1 LDFENI
7 QEKVVSLYRHQKE
20 AVEFA
25 IRNRGCCALFHDPGL
40 GKTRTGLEVFRYYR
54 GKHPGLRLLVVCPLS
69 LVNSAWGV
77 DIKKFTDFTY
87 ASFKEITGEVPD
99 IVVINYECLISKNNL
114 PLVESLIWKHRFM
127 CILDESSRLKNNK
140 SVTTKTLLAL
150 AECFPY
156 RLIAS
161 GTPMPNSELELWGQ
175 MNFVQ
180 PELLHKSFYAF
191 RNTYFHLERNGI
203 MRQGSRYMSK
213 DEIREIFSQG
223 WKYAITDENRELL
236 MSEIKPCTH
245 WVKKEEALDLPE
257 KIDEI
262 REVTLSAQERKA
274 YKEMEDLLITEIEG
288 VEVTAQIALTK
299 LMKLRQVTAGFLYS
313 ATGSALQ
320 IGTSSKIKE
329 LDEVL
334 EELGNQPV
342 IIWVQFHHE
351 VHAIQKLISDKYGA
365 NQVTTLYS
373 DTPDRDESINKFKN
387 NEVRYL
393 IAHPRS
399 AAHGL
404 TFVNCSAMVFFSLD
418 YSYEAHAQA
427 RDRIHRIG
435 QNKSCLY
442 VYLAAKDSIDEE
454 LLKVL
459 QRKQS
464 LQDVVYGIVRKKA
477 KGKSTRNA

>member
-1 LDFENI
+1 
-7 QEKVVSLYRHQKE
+7 VSLYKHQKE
-20 AVEFA
+20 AIEFA
-25 IRNRGCCALFHDPGL
+25 VSNRGCCAFFHDPGL
-40 GKTRTGLEVFRYYR
+40 GKTRTGLEVFSYFRSR
-54 GKHPGLRLLVVCPLS
+54 QPELRLLVVCPLS
-69 LVNSAWGV
+69 LINSAWGE
-77 DIKKFTDFTY
+77 DIKKFTDFSY
-87 ASFKEITGEVPD
+87 ASFKDIKDEVPD

-114 PLVESLIWKHRFM
+114 PMVESLIWKHRFM

-140 SVTTKTLLAL
+140 SITTKTLLEL
-150 AECFPY
+150 AENFRY
-156 RLIAS
+156 RMIAS

-203 MRQGSRYMSK
+203 MRQGSKYMSRE
-213 DEIREIFSQG
+213 EIREVFSQG
-223 WKYAITDENRELL
+223 WKYAITSESREAL
-236 MSEIKPCTH
+236 MGEIKPFTH

-274 YKEMEDLLITEIEG
+274 YKEMEDLLITEIDG

-299 LMKLRQVTAGFLYS
+299 LMKLRQVTSGFLYS
-313 ATGSALQ
+313 EHGESLP
-320 IGTSSKIKE
+320 IGKSSKAKE
-329 LDEVL
+329 LESVL
-334 EELGNQPV
+334 EELGKQQV
-342 IIWVQFHHE
+342 IVWVQFHHE
-351 VHAIQKLISDKYGA
+351 VRVIEKLIREKFGT
-365 NQVTTLYS
+365 VTTLYS
-373 DTPDRDESINKFKN
+373 GTPDRDESINAFKN
-387 NEVRYL
+387 NTVQYL

-404 TFVNCSAMVFFSLD
+404 TFVNCSTMVFYSLD

-435 QNKSCLY
+435 QDKSCLY
-442 VYLAAKDSIDEE
+442 LYLLAKNSIDEE

-464 LQDVVYGIVRKKA
+464 LQEVVYGIIRKKT
-477 KGKSTRNA
+477 KGKSSRDA